1 MALNDRSTIIID
13 ILNALLRKLDKW
25 DVVEI
30 PLYVVKSGDIAFVIK
45 EVRGFQVSIR
55 DWIWTIWILGQA
67 EI

>member
-13 ILNALLRKLDKW
+13 ILNALLRKLDEGN
-25 DVVEI
+25 VVEI
-30 PLYVVKSGDIAFVIK
+30 PLNVVKSGDIAFVVK

-55 DWIWTIWILGQA
+55 DWIWAIWILGQA